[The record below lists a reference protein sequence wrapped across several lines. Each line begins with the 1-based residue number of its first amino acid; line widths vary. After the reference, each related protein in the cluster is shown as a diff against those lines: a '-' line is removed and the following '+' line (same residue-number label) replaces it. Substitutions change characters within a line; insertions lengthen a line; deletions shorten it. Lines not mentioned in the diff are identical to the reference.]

1 MMRSGSLV
9 WGLIIIVVGIMLL
22 LGNLGLLPVNAWQL
36 VWPVV
41 LIVLGLSFL
50 FGPRLYG
57 TRAETRQVSIPI
69 VNSRAEIR
77 LNHGA
82 GRLEVSGTAPAGQ
95 LLSGTFEGGVEFD
108 TQRSGEADR
117 VQLNAPVGAYF
128 PGFWMGS
135 SRGYSWQIEFSP
147 DIDLNMI
154 FKTGA
159 SESRLDLSSLRVR
172 DLRIETGASSTE
184 LILPQNAGNTRAEIH
199 AGAASVDIRLPEGV
213 SGHIRVQSG
222 LSGIKID
229 TIRFTMIGNNEYQS
243 PDFQTAANRA
253 DIYIEAGVGSISVR

>member
-1 MMRSGSLV
+1 MRRGSLI
-9 WGLIIIVVGIMLL
+9 WGLIIIIVGFMLL

-36 VWPVV
+36 IWPVV
-41 LIVLGLSFL
+41 LIALGLSFL
-50 FGPRLYG
+50 FGPRFYG

-69 VNSRAEIR
+69 GNSRAEIR

-82 GRLEVSGTAPAGQ
+82 GQLEVAGAAPAGQ

-108 TQRSGEADR
+108 TQRGGEADR
-117 VQLNAPVGAYF
+117 VQLNAPVGVIF

-135 SRGYSWQIEFSP
+135 SRGYSWQIQFSP
-147 DIDLNMI
+147 DTDFNMI

-159 SESRLDLSSLRVR
+159 SESRLDLSDLRVR

-184 LILPQNAGNTRAEIH
+184 LIFPKNAGNTRAEIH
-199 AGAASVDIRLPEGV
+199 AGAASVDIRIPEGV
-213 SGHIRVQSG
+213 AGHIRVQSG

-229 TIRFTMIGNNEYQS
+229 TTRFISVGNNEYQS

-253 DIYIEAGVGSISVR
+253 DIYIETGVGSISVR